1 MVTGD
6 NATALQTNKT
16 NWEARSGAPTTRRP
30 KDTIEAAV
38 ATITK
43 SGDGTTTVFT
53 YAHGLSAAP
62 AHVFL
67 QEKTAVA
74 QALHFATWDATNVTI
89 TFAAAPANAANNI
102 VFAALLV
109 Y

>member
-16 NWEARSGAPTTRRP
+16 NWEARSNAPTTRRP

-53 YAHGLSAAP
+53 YAHGLGAAP
-62 AHVFL
+62 AQVFL
-67 QEKTAVA
+67 SEKNAVSA
-74 QALHFATWDATNVTI
+74 ALHHWTWDATNVTI
-89 TFAAAPANAANNI
+89 TFVAAPANAANNI
-102 VFAALLV
+102 VFGALLV

>member
-6 NATALQTNKT
+6 NATLLQTNKT
-16 NWEARSGAPTTRRP
+16 AFANRSGAPTNLQPR
-30 KDTIEAAV
+30 DTVEGKL

-62 AHVFL
+62 SQVFL
-67 QEKTAVA
+67 SEKNAVSA
-74 QALHFATWDATNVTI
+74 ALHYWTWDATNVTI
-89 TFAAAPANAANNI
+89 TFVAAPANAANNI
-102 VFAALLV
+102 VFGALLV